1 MSTSSIARSALV
13 SFIALAV
20 LAAACGK
27 KEPGY
32 FRDRSK
38 GFSVVFPNDWEIKT
52 EGLLGATVVQALSPL
67 EEKGDLFRENVN
79 VSVEELSK
87 DMGLSYYREITF
99 ENIARAL
106 GEFREI
112 ERNDF
117 TLDGRKAV
125 MTVFTHRSGA
135 LRLKV
140 MLCLVV
146 ERHRGYVLVGTATE
160 KSFPEYKPVFFR
172 ILRSMKLED

>member
-1 MSTSSIARSALV
+1 MFRTSIVRQVVLSIAM
-13 SFIALAV
+13 LAV

-32 FRDRSK
+32 FRDRAS

-52 EGLLGATVVQALSPL
+52 YGLIGATVVQGLSPL
-67 EEKGDLFRENVN
+67 EEKGDVFRENVN
-79 VSVEELSK
+79 ISVEKLSK
-87 DMGLSYYREITF
+87 DVGLPYYREITF
-99 ENIARAL
+99 DNIAKAL
-106 GEFREI
+106 SEFREI

-125 MTVFTHRSGA
+125 MTVFTHRAGA
-135 LRLKV
+135 LKLKV

-160 KSFPEYKPVFFR
+160 QSFPEYKGAFFK
-172 ILRSMKLED
+172 IIRSLKIED

>member
-38 GFSVVFPNDWEIKT
+38 GFSVVFPNDWEVKT

-67 EEKGDLFRENVN
+67 EEKGVLFRENVN
-79 VSVEELSK
+79 ISVEELSK
-87 DMGLSYYREITF
+87 DVGLSYYREITF

-106 GEFREI
+106 GEFREV

-140 MLCLVV
+140 MQPLWSS
-146 ERHRGYVLVGTATE
+146 GTAATCWWA
-160 KSFPEYKPVFFR
+160 PPPRRAFR
-172 ILRSMKLED
+172 IQAGVFRIPRSMKLED